1 MRSRLRERWFV
12 KLRLLR
18 GRWSDWLT
26 RSWCLH
32 EMEGLSIDEVNFP
45 KPVKCLVDNPDSG
58 ALNRK
63 VLGLYKLV

>member
-1 MRSRLRERWFV
+1 
-12 KLRLLR
+12 
-18 GRWSDWLT
+18 
-26 RSWCLH
+26 
-32 EMEGLSIDEVNFP
+32 MEGLSIDEVNFP